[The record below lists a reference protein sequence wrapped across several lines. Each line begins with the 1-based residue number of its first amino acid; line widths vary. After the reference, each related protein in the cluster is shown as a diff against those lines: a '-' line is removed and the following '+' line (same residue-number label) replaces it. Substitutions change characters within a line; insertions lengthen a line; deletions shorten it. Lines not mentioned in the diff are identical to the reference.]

1 MPDYANL
8 EFLFHPNSIA
18 LAGITVTNPEHWTR
32 TFLDSL
38 LEFRFERPLY
48 LVNPKGGEIKG
59 LKVYQSLADVPNT
72 IDYVISLV
80 PARVAPGLVEECA
93 GKGVKAIHFCTA
105 GFSETGEEEGIKL
118 EAKVAELGR
127 KKGIR
132 IVGPN
137 CMGVYCPESR
147 ISFQSNF
154 PKERGTV
161 GFISQSGGNAVDI
174 VNQVMWRGIRFS
186 KVISYGN
193 ACDLNESDFLEYF
206 TADPNTKAIAMYIEG
221 TKDGRRFRQTLQKAA
236 SKKPVILLKG
246 GVTESG
252 ARAVAGHT
260 GALAGSEAVW
270 DSLCRQLG
278 VIRVDSLEEM
288 GDILVTLLFL
298 PMPKGRRMAL
308 IGGGGGASVLI
319 TDEFEKK
326 GLKVPSLPQE
336 IRERIR
342 EFTPAAG
349 NILRNPID
357 YSQTMIEPGKLARTV
372 GIISNWDGIDFL
384 MGFMRPTLA
393 AASIRGRMAEMID
406 EMLEGSR
413 QGSKQIGLVIEPS
426 TLAQEAKE
434 IFPIIQ
440 KWVSLGLPVYYS
452 FAGAASAI
460 SLVLSHYERHPSA
473 PRIYRVH

>member
-1 MPDYANL
+1 MPDNASL

-59 LKVYQSLADVPNT
+59 RKVYQSLADVPGT
-72 IDYVISLV
+72 IDYVVSLV
-80 PARVAPGLVEECA
+80 SAKVAPGLVEECA
-93 GKGVKAIHFCTA
+93 GKGVRAIHFCTA
-105 GFSETGEEEGIKL
+105 GFSETGEEEAIRL
-118 EAKVAELGR
+118 ETKVAELAR

-154 PKERGTV
+154 PKESGTV

-174 VNQVMWRGIRFS
+174 VNQAKWRGVRFS

-206 TADPNTKAIAMYIEG
+206 TADPDTKVIGMYIEG
-221 TKDGRRFRQTLQKAA
+221 TKDGRRFRQALEKAA

-270 DSLCRQLG
+270 DALCRQLG
-278 VIRVDSLEEM
+278 VIRVGSLEEM
-288 GDILVTLLFL
+288 EDILVTLLFL
-298 PMPKGRRMAL
+298 PLPEGRRMAL

-326 GLKVPSLPQE
+326 GLRVPSLPSE
-336 IRERIR
+336 IKKRIL
-342 EFTPAAG
+342 EFTPVAG
-349 NILRNPID
+349 NILRNPVD
-357 YSQTMIEPGKLARTV
+357 YSQTMAEPGKLAKTV
-372 GIISNWDGIDFL
+372 GIIANWDGIDFL
-384 MGFMRPTLA
+384 IGFMRPTLA

-406 EMLEGSR
+406 EILEGSR
-413 QGSKQIGLVIEPS
+413 QGSKPVGLVIEPS
-426 TLAQEAKE
+426 TMAQEAKE
-434 IFPIIQ
+434 ILPIIQ
-440 KWVSLGLPVYYS
+440 KCVSLGLPVYYS

-460 SLVLSHYERHPSA
+460 GTVLSHYERHQGA
-473 PRIYRVH
+473 ARV